1 MGAGRPALIIR
12 RDRAAVPLVKEAF
25 EQVSASVEALVE
37 EALKPIDP
45 DAETIASVR
54 ALTDLEVWRALRE
67 AGASPGDSV
76 KDASAAVDRWLDA
89 HLSARPTGTR

>member
-1 MGAGRPALIIR
+1 
-12 RDRAAVPLVKEAF
+12 
-25 EQVSASVEALVE
+25 
-37 EALKPIDP
+37 
-45 DAETIASVR
+45 VR